1 MVMITSFSCKDTER
15 LYSGVCPRRFRVIRE
30 QAERKLTMLN
40 AAETTEFL
48 KSPPGNRLEK
58 LGGDRRG
65 QWSIRINQQWRIFFR
80 FSNGNVSDVEIVDYH

>member
-1 MVMITSFSCKDTER
+1 MMITSFNCKDTER
-15 LYSGVCPRRFRVIRE
+15 LYRGVYPRRFRTIRE
-30 QAERKLTMLN
+30 QAERKLTMLD

-48 KSPPGNRLEK
+48 KSPPGNRLEE